1 MRQLPCGRS
10 RLSAEDPFNKI
21 TWNKVVGPFAWA
33 LSSWNATGQER
44 RETFRVIAN
53 SFLPC
58 LRMSQRTVSQPVLLP
73 GASSVFYSNP

>member
-1 MRQLPCGRS
+1 
-10 RLSAEDPFNKI
+10 
-21 TWNKVVGPFAWA
+21 
-33 LSSWNATGQER
+33 
-44 RETFRVIAN
+44 VIAN